1 MYEILSQKNLETYN
15 NAGKIYVSVL
25 DKAVETF
32 LSFFDFIKLF
42 FVNSSEQE
50 KQNEHIMLHK
60 EINLD
65 ERI

>member
-1 MYEILSQKNLETYN
+1 MSQRNLENYN
-15 NAGKIYVSVL
+15 NSGKIYVSVL
-25 DKAVETF
+25 GKVVETF
-32 LSFFDFIKLF
+32 LSFFDLIRLF
-42 FVNSSEQE
+42 FVKSSEQE

>member
-1 MYEILSQKNLETYN
+1 METYN

-25 DKAVETF
+25 GKAVETF
-32 LSFFDFIKLF
+32 LSFFDLIKLF
-42 FVNSSEQE
+42 FINSDEQE
-50 KQNEHIMLHK
+50 KKNEHIMLHN

>member
-1 MYEILSQKNLETYN
+1 MFQFYLKL
-15 NAGKIYVSVL
+15 
-25 DKAVETF
+25 VETF
-32 LSFFDFIKLF
+32 LSVFDFIKLF
-42 FVNSSEQE
+42 FINSSDQE

>member
-1 MYEILSQKNLETYN
+1 MSQKNIETYN
-15 NAGKIYVSVL
+15 NAGKIHVSIL
-25 DKAVETF
+25 HKTVETF

-50 KQNEHIMLHK
+50 KQNEHIILHE